1 MRNTFLPVLLVFF
14 CGCNHNP
21 GGSGGGGGA
30 GGSGGAT
37 GSGSVPELGSSP
49 TLTVVGTTHDGLSVP
64 RDLKFDPAHPEQ
76 LWVADEALNGI
87 VLFTHPGEAS
97 QTAEVRVDFFARHF
111 MIKVS
116 SISFGAGN
124 EFASC
129 QESHDEWNDQPQQPD
144 NYMGPTLWLA
154 DLDIFAMVNQAY
166 PGNGKEGS
174 HIDMLHES
182 PLCMGIAWDHDN
194 VYWAFDGENG
204 HIVRYDFQMDHGPG
218 GSDHSDGIVRRY
230 LDATVVRVPEVAS
243 HMILDHAT
251 GMLYVAD
258 SGNSR
263 VMRLDTTSGT
273 NTGALPP
280 PAELLV
286 EYSKFEGAKWTQFAG
301 GFGAPSGI
309 ALKDGRVFVSDY
321 ATGEV
326 KAFSLAG
333 DLLGTLATGHAGI
346 MGITFGPDGKLWFAD
361 GKGQVVVRVDP

>member
-1 MRNTFLPVLLVFF
+1 MRIKQFVVLLGLF
-14 CGCNHNP
+14 CGCTHN
-21 GGSGGGGGA
+21 GQGGGGG

-37 GSGSVPELGSSP
+37 GSGSVPELGSGSA

-64 RDLKFDPAHPEQ
+64 RDLKFDPQHPEE

-87 VLFTHPGEAS
+87 VLFTNPGTAA

-111 MIKVS
+111 MDKVS
-116 SISFGAGN
+116 AISFGAGN

-154 DLDIFAMVNQAY
+154 DLDIFAKVNQDY

-194 VYWAFDGENG
+194 VYWAFDGNAG
-204 HIVRYDFQMDHGPG
+204 NVVRYDFQTDHGPG

-230 LDATVVRVPEVAS
+230 TDVTVVRVPEVAS
-243 HMILDHAT
+243 HMALDHAT

-258 SGNSR
+258 TGNSR
-263 VMRLDTTSGT
+263 LMQLDTATGT

-280 PAELLV
+280 PAEILA
-286 EYSKFEGAKWTQFAG
+286 EYSKVEGAKWTQVAG
-301 GFGAPSGI
+301 GFSAPSGV
-309 ALKDGRVFVSDY
+309 ALKDGRIFVSDY
-321 ATGEV
+321 ATGDIQ
-326 KAFSLAG
+326 ALAPAG
-333 DLLGTLATGHAGI
+333 ELLGTLATGHAGI
-346 MGITFGPDGKLWFAD
+346 TGLTFAPDGKLWFAD
-361 GKGQVVVRVDP
+361 AKGQVIVRVDP